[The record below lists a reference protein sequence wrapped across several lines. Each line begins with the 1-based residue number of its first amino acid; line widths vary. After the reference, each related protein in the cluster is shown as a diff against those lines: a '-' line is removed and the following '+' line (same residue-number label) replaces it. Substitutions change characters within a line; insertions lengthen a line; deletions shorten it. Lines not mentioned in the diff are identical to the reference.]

1 MCISLLIRTATVAAH
16 PAEGSSVA
24 FVSTRPIRSG
34 VKRIRHKGERH
45 AHPLQAQSSSAHLA
59 GSAGAE
65 SKQQQGPDVRVC
77 GECMGCSASWLPD
90 RLANAELPLFCTAPF
105 PWNRPRLLPICDP
118 GFSGCRCSGSS
129 SSHPLL
135 LGTKLEQL
143 LQVVLICFALGTVSY
158 PYAISQPTLLWRPL
172 EPHRPEW
179 RILRSA
185 SARWPTVPIGTHG
198 LANSLLSIIEVSN
211 AVMQKCGLPL

>member
-1 MCISLLIRTATVAAH
+1 VCISLLIRTATVAAH

-90 RLANAELPLFCTAPF
+90 RLANAEQFCFSAQRRSHGTGRGFFQFATRGFPAVAAPG
-105 PWNRPRLLPICDP
+105 PRARIHSCWAQ
-118 GFSGCRCSGSS
+118 SS
-129 SSHPLL
+129 NS
-135 LGTKLEQL
+135 
-143 LQVVLICFALGTVSY
+143 
-158 PYAISQPTLLWRPL
+158 
-172 EPHRPEW
+172 
-179 RILRSA
+179 SA
-185 SARWPTVPIGTHG
+185 SRVDMLCTGHSI
-198 LANSLLSIIEVSN
+198 LSIRYITADL
-211 AVMQKCGLPL
+211 AVEAARTSRP